1 MWGEAVS
8 ETKRDVFLSAI
19 DLVKTWWPYPG
30 NAQRQADILLDRWS
44 KTEGRPDCPYCHS
57 DGHTRW
63 DNRSTWGSK
72 EILDSEGA
80 DDLCINLSHGTLLE
94 AYVLS
99 EFKINYCPMCGREL
113 LSGASRENSLL

>member
-8 ETKRDVFLSAI
+8 ETKQDVFLKLLDKYCQDEARI
-19 DLVKTWWPYPG
+19 
-30 NAQRQADILLDRWS
+30 DILVYEPDQHIPDLDREYFM
-44 KTEGRPDCPYCHS
+44 KRYEEAKQGEPKCPYCHS

-72 EILDSEGA
+72 EILDSEEA
-80 DDLCINLSHGTLLE
+80 DDLCINLSHGALLE

-113 LSGASRENSLL
+113 

>member
-1 MWGEAVS
+1 MS
-8 ETKRDVFLSAI
+8 ETKQDVFLKLLDEYCRDEARI
-19 DLVKTWWPYPG
+19 
-30 NAQRQADILLDRWS
+30 DILVYEPDQHIPDLSRQYFMKRYAEAEQFKS
-44 KTEGRPDCPYCHS
+44 DCPYCHS

-72 EILDSEGA
+72 EILDSEEA

-113 LSGASRENSLL
+113 